1 MKILSFKDIS
11 IGTIF
16 HHPSD
21 PGTLFVK
28 IGEPITDKPYL
39 KDNPEDLPTVTSWYV
54 VKIRSS
60 NDFQIVYGYENVTPD
75 KFDAWMKVECPF

>member
-1 MKILSFKDIS
+1 MRILLFKDIS

-28 IGEPITDKPYL
+28 IGEAISGIPLSEQRPNTIQL
-39 KDNPEDLPTVTSWYV
+39 DNLHYVVSGSKFEVCIYKAPEDFDDESY
-54 VKIRSS
+54 R
-60 NDFQIVYGYENVTPD
+60 IVD
-75 KFDAWMKVECPF
+75 L